1 MSDGPMKI
9 TRKDAYQ
16 LCPEW
21 VLLAD
26 ISAQAVRLYLVLSKA
41 SDNETKTNYWG
52 RKRIAEAMRLKSPR
66 SVDRYLGE
74 LAAIGA
80 LKIRAQFKDD
90 RQTTNE
96 YQVVTV
102 DPSQYSARGVAD
114 LKTPGVAES
123 CAPEVAEN
131 CSQSYNQY
139 DLRTS
144 TNLPTVAGAPSETP
158 DGFEDFWE
166 VYPRK
171 KEKKRAQAAWKSAV
185 KREPAAGIITA
196 AKNYAEERKSVKDGE
211 QFTKHASTWLN
222 NDCWEDYRT
231 STVKASPVFWA
242 DAL

>member
-1 MSDGPMKI
+1 MSEGPMKI
-9 TRKDAYQ
+9 TRKDAFQ
-16 LCPEW
+16 ICPEW

-41 SDNETKTNYWG
+41 SDNETKTHHWG
-52 RKRIAEAMRLKSPR
+52 RKKIAEAMRLKSPR

-80 LKIRAQFKDD
+80 VKIRTQFEDN

-96 YQVVTV
+96 YQVITV

-114 LKTPGVAES
+114 LNTPGGADLNT
-123 CAPEVAEN
+123 PGGAEN
-131 CSQSYNQY
+131 CSQSYNLY
-139 DLRTS
+139 DLKTS
-144 TNLPTVAGAPSETP
+144 TDLGAVADAPAEV
-158 DGFEDFWE
+158 EDRFDEFWE

-171 KEKKRAQAAWKSAV
+171 KEKKRAQSAWKSAV
-185 KREPAAGIITA
+185 KREPAEGIIAA
-196 AKNYAEERKSVKDGE
+196 AKNYAQERKNVKDGE

-231 STVKASPVFWA
+231 SPVKSSPMFWA

>member
-1 MSDGPMKI
+1 MSEGPMKI

-114 LKTPGVAES
+114 LDTPELAES

-131 CSQSYNQY
+131 CSQSYNHY
-139 DLRTS
+139 ELRTS
-144 TNLPTVAGAPSETP
+144 TNLPAVAAAPSATP
-158 DGFEDFWE
+158 DRFEDFWA

-171 KEKKRAQAAWKSAV
+171 KEKKRAQTAWKSAV
-185 KREPAAGIITA
+185 KREPAEGIIAA
-196 AKNYAEERKSVKDGE
+196 AKNYAEERKNVKDGE